1 MEKSIITTGKTIDD
15 AVEAALRQLGLT
27 RDDVTYQVISLP
39 KSGLFGTGAVPA
51 KVQVTY
57 EAPDLRPAAKA
68 EAAPKAEP
76 KPEKKEEAAA
86 PRIALSSASR
96 SKPKAPAAPKA
107 EVKKPEPKPE
117 APKPAPKAEPAPKA
131 VEKKHEVKKPAE
143 KKPVEKKAE
152 KPAAPK
158 PERAPK
164 ADAAPRAPK
173 VPAAE
178 RTYTPAE
185 PGSNEEKIEQFIKG
199 LLENMGSKAVPHAW
213 SDGEGSYRVELTGEG
228 LGFLIG
234 RRGETLD
241 AIQHLA
247 NYAVNRSVDGHV
259 RINVDA
265 ESYREKREDSLR
277 RYARKKAQ
285 QVLKNRRRTTLEPM
299 NAYERHVIHA
309 SLQDMDNIT
318 THSTGT
324 EPNRRV
330 VIEYVR

>member
-1 MEKSIITTGKTIDD
+1 MEKSIITTGKTIDA
-15 AVEAALRQLGLT
+15 AVETALAQLGLT
-27 RDDVTYQVISLP
+27 RDDVTYQVLAMP
-39 KSGLFGTGAVPA
+39 KSGFLGIGAVPA

-57 EAPDLRPAAKA
+57 EAPD
-68 EAAPKAEP
+68 P
-76 KPEKKEEAAA
+76 KPEA
-86 PRIALSSASR
+86 PKVALSSASR
-96 SKPKAPAAPKA
+96 SKPKAKPVAAKPEVKPEPPKPQPKA
-107 EVKKPEPKPE
+107 EEPKPE
-117 APKPAPKAEPAPKA
+117 KPKADSKPEKPKAEPKPKQ
-131 VEKKHEVKKPAE
+131 EKP
-143 KKPVEKKAE
+143 KAE
-152 KPAAPK
+152 KAPK
-158 PERAPK
+158 TYA
-164 ADAAPRAPK
+164 
-173 VPAAE
+173 AAE
-178 RTYTPAE
+178 E
-185 PGSNEEKIEQFIKG
+185 GSIEQKIEVFIKG
-199 LLENMGSKAVPHAW
+199 LLENMGSPAVPHAW
-213 SDGEGSYRVELTGEG
+213 KENEDTYRVDLTGEG

-247 NYAVNRSVDGHV
+247 NYAVNRSVEGHI

-265 ESYREKREDSLR
+265 EDYRLKREDSLR

-285 QVLKNRRRTTLEPM
+285 QVLKARRRTTLEPM